1 MSRCQSTGRYSR
13 NGRKESLLDRHGAP
27 HEGKMTREGADVL
40 VGTRFFRC
48 GELNGFRLG
57 GTKQLG
63 GCDYVTHE
71 GLRESVGGVGA
82 GAQGFLSESYG
93 GDSFLSTTKL
103 WPIAI
108 FGTCPTFLRVSLILV
123 PAFVSKFFTSN
134 CMVSLPVMVTS
145 CTVSLACDV
154 AKNKRCREGEE
165 RKQFHDIQG
174 TKVYVKSKSVR
185 TDFWNLDF
193 R

>member
-1 MSRCQSTGRYSR
+1 MSRCQSTGGYSR

-27 HEGKMTREGADVL
+27 HESKMTREGADVL
-40 VGTRFFRC
+40 IGTRFFRC
-48 GELNGFRLG
+48 GELYGFRLG

-82 GAQGFLSESYG
+82 GPKAFCPKATAVIP
-93 GDSFLSTTKL
+93 FLSTTKL

-108 FGTCPTFLRVSLILV
+108 FGTCPTFLSVSLILV
-123 PAFVSKFFTSN
+123 PAFVSKFFTPN

-145 CTVSLACDV
+145 CTVSLAWTWPRISV
-154 AKNKRCREGEE
+154 VE
-165 RKQFHDIQG
+165 RVRSENIFMNI
-174 TKVYVKSKSVR
+174 KVRKFASKAR
-185 TDFWNLDF
+185 ALGPIFGI
-193 R
+193 